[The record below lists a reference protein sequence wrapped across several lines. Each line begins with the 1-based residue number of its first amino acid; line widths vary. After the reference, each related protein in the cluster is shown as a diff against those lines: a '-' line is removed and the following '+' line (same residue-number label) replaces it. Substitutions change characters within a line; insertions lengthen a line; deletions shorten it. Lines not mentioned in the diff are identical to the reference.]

1 MANALHGVA
10 MYSTP
15 HSKRAAR
22 NGYHVARAW
31 PHRVPG
37 LGTLGSAQSDG
48 VGCHDVVAAHAVSAP
63 RIAAHSAS
71 RAKTCSAPPLSC
83 FRLRTAPGISSPKPP
98 QEKPR
103 RTEMVQFVSAWHRV
117 AMGARFTTAWIEILT
132 CAQLAE
138 HARIFWLGPVW
149 AASTRCSTGHR
160 MANASKHTIFDE
172 EEDTMRI
179 DLARIVADLKQQS
192 YVRTARHKNGSSAA
206 VCSDLA
212 VVVNLLRGRH
222 LVAGIP
228 NLSTGYCTAPG
239 RTTGIRKDSYHVVF
253 RFAAGVGTSTSSAEG
268 VPGVY
273 AGTEKCR
280 GWDKEEA
287 GVKARG
293 DLSVSLKGGDKEEQ
307 QEGNRFLAPGML

>member
-1 MANALHGVA
+1 
-10 MYSTP
+10 
-15 HSKRAAR
+15 
-22 NGYHVARAW
+22 
-31 PHRVPG
+31 
-37 LGTLGSAQSDG
+37 
-48 VGCHDVVAAHAVSAP
+48 
-63 RIAAHSAS
+63 
-71 RAKTCSAPPLSC
+71 
-83 FRLRTAPGISSPKPP
+83 
-98 QEKPR
+98 
-103 RTEMVQFVSAWHRV
+103 
-117 AMGARFTTAWIEILT
+117 
-132 CAQLAE
+132 
-138 HARIFWLGPVW
+138 
-149 AASTRCSTGHR
+149 

-268 VPGVY
+268 VPVMHG
-273 AGTEKCR
+273 CL
-280 GWDKEEA
+280 
-287 GVKARG
+287 
-293 DLSVSLKGGDKEEQ
+293 LS
-307 QEGNRFLAPGML
+307 MLSYVFALYMETD